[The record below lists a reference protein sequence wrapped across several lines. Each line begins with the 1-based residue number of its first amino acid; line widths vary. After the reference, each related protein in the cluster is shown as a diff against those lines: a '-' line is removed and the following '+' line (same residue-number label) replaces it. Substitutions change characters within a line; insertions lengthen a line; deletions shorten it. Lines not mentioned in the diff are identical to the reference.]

1 MLYIISLLSFFSLV
15 LLPFFIYGL
24 YSHYE
29 SYKAEKE
36 QEDFIKSLTPGSE
49 WKLDEKPNM
58 NPFAEPSPD
67 RIVTII
73 ETRKNSYGD
82 IWVQYR
88 FENSKG
94 TNERRASDFQEL
106 YSKVN

>member
-1 MLYIISLLSFFSLV
+1 
-15 LLPFFIYGL
+15 
-24 YSHYE
+24 
-29 SYKAEKE
+29 
-36 QEDFIKSLTPGSE
+36 
-49 WKLDEKPNM
+49 M

-94 TNERRASDFQEL
+94 TNERQASDFQEL

>member
-1 MLYIISLLSFFSLV
+1 
-15 LLPFFIYGL
+15 LPFFIYWI
-24 YSHYE
+24 SSNYE
-29 SYKAEKE
+29 SCKAEKE

-49 WKLDEKPNM
+49 WKLDKELNI
-58 NPFAEPSPD
+58 NPFVEPSPD

>member
-1 MLYIISLLSFFSLV
+1 MLYIIPLLSFFSLV

-49 WKLDEKPNM
+49 WILQLEPKL
-58 NPFAEPSPD
+58 NPFDKPSPTT
-67 RIVTII
+67 IVTIV

-82 IWVQYR
+82 VWVQYK
-88 FENSKG
+88 SKNTG
-94 TNERRASDFQEL
+94 YLRERRASHFKEL
-106 YSKVN
+106 YNKLN